1 MTNGTRHDQNTLLLR
16 SMHRRETQLDLDLG
30 ELHVPAGPAWE
41 SLPEACRVE
50 TVTVLA
56 RLVAK
61 AGSAEE
67 PSDV

>member
-1 MTNGTRHDQNTLLLR
+1 MTNGTRHDRNTLLLC
-16 SMHRRETQLDLDLG
+16 SMHRRQTQLDLDLG
-30 ELHVPAGPAWE
+30 ELPLPVGPTWE
-41 SLPEACRVE
+41 SLPEACRIE

-61 AGSAEE
+61 AGSAAE